1 MTEILSQWTV
11 LTEEYLKAN
20 APISININLK
30 QIKPYISIAEKIWL
44 EPVIGLPLYEELLE
58 QVNTNKLTEENSTLY
73 LMLAPYISFAVIY
86 ESAPFL
92 MYHFSDVGVTRGKSD
107 NSDSITINEA
117 NFISTRL
124 RSTLETLKSNF
135 KKWLDDHSD
144 SYPLYK
150 PDTCSG
156 DNSECTDCDWIIQ
169 YYGGGYKHHNWQY
182 FFKLFHNAWCNHQ
195 APFSLNILYFRYFL
209 NITYRRVFAKKIC
222 LNYF

>member
-1 MTEILSQWTV
+1 MAEILSQWTV

-44 EPVIGLPLYEELLE
+44 IPVIGLPLYEELLE
-58 QVNTNKLTEENSTLY
+58 EVNTNTLTEENSTLY
-73 LMLAPYISFAVIY
+73 LMLAPYVSFAVIY

-150 PDTCSG
+150 PDNCSC

-169 YYGGGYKHHNWQY
+169 YYGGGYKNHNWQY
-182 FFKLFHNAWCNHQ
+182 FLNKNKPNTRLQ
-195 APFSLNILYFRYFL
+195 TFSLPKRNINLG
-209 NITYRRVFAKKIC
+209 
-222 LNYF
+222 

>member
-1 MTEILSQWTV
+1 MTTEILSQWTV
-11 LTEEYLKAN
+11 LTEDYLKAN

-44 EPVIGLPLYEELLE
+44 EPVIGTPLYEAMLE
-58 QVNTNKLTEENSTLY
+58 QVNTNTLTEENSTLY
-73 LMLAPYISFAVIY
+73 LMLAPYVSFAVIY

-150 PDTCSG
+150 PDNCSCVQSSG
-156 DNSECTDCDWIIQ
+156 CDNDYWLLE
-169 YYGGGYKHHNWQY
+169 YFNGGYRNSNWLWQY
-182 FFKLFHNAWCNHQ
+182 FNNSNKPNTRLQC
-195 APFSLNILYFRYFL
+195 FSTPRKPIDLG
-209 NITYRRVFAKKIC
+209 
-222 LNYF
+222 

>member
-1 MTEILSQWTV
+1 MAEILSQWTV

-30 QIKPYISIAEKIWL
+30 QVKPYISIAEKIWL
-44 EPVIGLPLYEELLE
+44 EPVIGTPLYEELLE
-58 QVNTNKLTEENSTLY
+58 QVNTNSLTEENSTLY

-135 KKWLDDHSD
+135 KKWLDEHSD

-150 PDTCSG
+150 PDNCSC

-169 YYGGGYKHHNWQY
+169 YYGGGYKNHNWQY
-182 FFKLFHNAWCNHQ
+182 FWNKNTPNTRLQ
-195 APFSLNILYFRYFL
+195 TFSTPRKPIDLM
-209 NITYRRVFAKKIC
+209 
-222 LNYF
+222 

>member
-1 MTEILSQWTV
+1 MAEILTQWTV
-11 LTEEYLKAN
+11 LTEDYLKAN

-44 EPVIGLPLYEELLE
+44 IPVIGLPLYEELLV
-58 QVNTNKLTEENSTLY
+58 QVNTNSLTEENSTLY

-135 KKWLDDHSD
+135 KKWMDDHSD
-144 SYPLYK
+144 SFPLYK
-150 PDTCSG
+150 PDNCSC
-156 DNSECTDCDWIIQ
+156 DSSECDDCDWIIQ
-169 YYGGGYKHHNWQY
+169 YYGGGYKNHNWQY
-182 FFKLFHNAWCNHQ
+182 FLNRNKPNTRLQ
-195 APFSLNILYFRYFL
+195 TFSLPKRNIDLG
-209 NITYRRVFAKKIC
+209 
-222 LNYF
+222 

>member
-1 MTEILSQWTV
+1 MAEILSQWTV

-44 EPVIGLPLYEELLE
+44 EPVIGTPLYEELLE
-58 QVNTNKLTEENSTLY
+58 QVNTNSLTEENSTLY

-135 KKWLDDHSD
+135 KKWLDEHSNN
-144 SYPLYK
+144 YPLYK
-150 PDTCSG
+150 PNICDCVQS
-156 DNSECTDCDWIIQ
+156 SDCDNDYWLLE
-169 YYGGGYKHHNWQY
+169 YFNGGYRNSNWLWQY
-182 FFKLFHNAWCNHQ
+182 FNNKNTPNTRLQ
-195 APFSLNILYFRYFL
+195 TFSLPKRNIDLD
-209 NITYRRVFAKKIC
+209 
-222 LNYF
+222 

>member
-1 MTEILSQWTV
+1 MAEILSQWTV

-44 EPVIGLPLYEELLE
+44 EPVIGTPLYEELLE
-58 QVNTNKLTEENSTLY
+58 EVNTNTLTEENSTLY

-144 SYPLYK
+144 NYPLYK
-150 PDTCSG
+150 PNICDCT
-156 DNSECTDCDWIIQ
+156 NECTDCDWLLE
-169 YYGGGYKHHNWQY
+169 YFNGGYRNSNWLWQY
-182 FFKLFHNAWCNHQ
+182 FNNSNTPNTRLQ
-195 APFSLNILYFRYFL
+195 TFSLPKRNIDLG
-209 NITYRRVFAKKIC
+209 
-222 LNYF
+222 

>member
-44 EPVIGLPLYEELLE
+44 EPVIGTPLYEELLE

-135 KKWLDDHSD
+135 KKWMDGHSD
-144 SYPLYK
+144 NYPLYK
-150 PDTCSG
+150 PDNCSC

-169 YYGGGYKHHNWQY
+169 YYGGGYKNHNWQY
-182 FFKLFHNAWCNHQ
+182 FWKRNTPNTRLQ
-195 APFSLNILYFRYFL
+195 TFSLPKRNIDLG
-209 NITYRRVFAKKIC
+209 
-222 LNYF
+222 

>member
-1 MTEILSQWTV
+1 MAEILSQWTV

-30 QIKPYISIAEKIWL
+30 QVKPYISIAEKIWL
-44 EPVIGLPLYEELLE
+44 EPVIGTPLYEELLE
-58 QVNTNKLTEENSTLY
+58 QVNTNSLTEENSTLY

-135 KKWLDDHSD
+135 KKWLDEHSD

-150 PDTCSG
+150 PDNCSC

-169 YYGGGYKHHNWQY
+169 YYSGGYKNHNWQY
-182 FFKLFHNAWCNHQ
+182 FWNKNTPNTRLQ
-195 APFSLNILYFRYFL
+195 TFSLPKRNIDLG
-209 NITYRRVFAKKIC
+209 
-222 LNYF
+222 

>member
-44 EPVIGLPLYEELLE
+44 EPLIGTPLYDELLE
-58 QVNTNKLTEENSTLY
+58 QVNTNSLTEENSTLY
-73 LMLAPYISFAVIY
+73 LMLAPYVSFAVIY

-135 KKWLDDHSD
+135 KKWMDEHSD
-144 SYPLYK
+144 SYPLYR
-150 PDTCSG
+150 PSDCSC

-169 YYGGGYKHHNWQY
+169 YYGGGYKTHNWQY
-182 FFKLFHNAWCNHQ
+182 FWNRNKPNTRLQ
-195 APFSLNILYFRYFL
+195 TFSTPRKPIDLG
-209 NITYRRVFAKKIC
+209 
-222 LNYF
+222 

>member
-44 EPVIGLPLYEELLE
+44 IPVIGLPLYEELLE
-58 QVNTNKLTEENSTLY
+58 EVNTNSLTEKNSTLY
-73 LMLAPYISFAVIY
+73 LMLAPYVSFAVIY

-150 PDTCSG
+150 PDNCSC
-156 DNSECTDCDWIIQ
+156 DNSECTDCDWIIEF
-169 YYGGGYKHHNWQY
+169 YGGGYKNHNWQY
-182 FFKLFHNAWCNHQ
+182 FLNKNKPQTRLQC
-195 APFSLNILYFRYFL
+195 FSTPRKPIDLG
-209 NITYRRVFAKKIC
+209 
-222 LNYF
+222 

>member
-11 LTEEYLKAN
+11 LTEGYLKAN

-44 EPVIGLPLYEELLE
+44 IPVIGLPLYEELLE
-58 QVNTNKLTEENSTLY
+58 QVNTNTLTEENSTLY

-144 SYPLYK
+144 SYPLYE
-150 PDTCSG
+150 PDNCSC

-169 YYGGGYKHHNWQY
+169 YYGGGYKNHNWQY
-182 FFKLFHNAWCNHQ
+182 FW
-195 APFSLNILYFRYFL
+195 
-209 NITYRRVFAKKIC
+209 KKNKPNTRLQCFTTPRKPID
-222 LNYF
+222 LG

>member
-1 MTEILSQWTV
+1 MTEILTQWTV
-11 LTEEYLKAN
+11 LTEDYLKAN

-44 EPVIGLPLYEELLE
+44 IPVIGLPLYEELLE

-135 KKWLDDHSD
+135 KKWLDEHSD

-150 PDTCSG
+150 PDNCSC

-169 YYGGGYKHHNWQY
+169 YYGGGYKNHNWQY
-182 FFKLFHNAWCNHQ
+182 F
-195 APFSLNILYFRYFL
+195 LNKNKPNTRLQCFTTPRKPIDLG
-209 NITYRRVFAKKIC
+209 
-222 LNYF
+222 

>member
-1 MTEILSQWTV
+1 MAEILSQWTV

-44 EPVIGLPLYEELLE
+44 IPVIGLPLYEELLE
-58 QVNTNKLTEENSTLY
+58 QVNTNTLTEENSTLY

-150 PDTCSG
+150 PDNCSC

-169 YYGGGYKHHNWQY
+169 YYGGGYKNHNWQY
-182 FFKLFHNAWCNHQ
+182 FLNKNKPNTRLQ
-195 APFSLNILYFRYFL
+195 TFSLPKRNIDLG
-209 NITYRRVFAKKIC
+209 
-222 LNYF
+222 

>member
-11 LTEEYLKAN
+11 LTEGYLKAN

-44 EPVIGLPLYEELLE
+44 IPVIGLPLYEELLE
-58 QVNTNKLTEENSTLY
+58 QVNTNTLTEENSTLY

-150 PDTCSG
+150 PNICDCT
-156 DNSECTDCDWIIQ
+156 NECTDCDWIIE
-169 YYGGGYKHHNWQY
+169 YYGGGYKNHNWQY
-182 FFKLFHNAWCNHQ
+182 FWNKNTPNTRLQTFTTPRKPIDLG
-195 APFSLNILYFRYFL
+195 
-209 NITYRRVFAKKIC
+209 
-222 LNYF
+222 

>member
-44 EPVIGLPLYEELLE
+44 EPVIGTPLFEELLE
-58 QVNTNKLTEENSTLY
+58 QVNTNTLTEENSTLY

-135 KKWLDDHSD
+135 KKWMDGHSD
-144 SYPLYK
+144 NYPLYK
-150 PDTCSG
+150 PDNCSC

-169 YYGGGYKHHNWQY
+169 YYGGGYKNHNWQY
-182 FFKLFHNAWCNHQ
+182 FWKRNTPNTRLQ
-195 APFSLNILYFRYFL
+195 TFSLPKRNIDLG
-209 NITYRRVFAKKIC
+209 
-222 LNYF
+222 

>member
-11 LTEEYLKAN
+11 LTEDYLKAN

-44 EPVIGLPLYEELLE
+44 IPVIGLPLYEELLE
-58 QVNTNKLTEENSTLY
+58 QVNTNTLTEENSTLY

-150 PDTCSG
+150 PDNCSY
-156 DNSECTDCDWIIQ
+156 DNSECTDCDWIIE
-169 YYGGGYKHHNWQY
+169 YYGGGYKNHNWQY
-182 FFKLFHNAWCNHQ
+182 F
-195 APFSLNILYFRYFL
+195 LNKNKPNTRLQCFTTPRKPIEQ
-209 NITYRRVFAKKIC
+209 KKK
-222 LNYF
+222 

>member
-44 EPVIGLPLYEELLE
+44 IPVIGLPLYEELLD
-58 QVNTNKLTEENSTLY
+58 QVNTNTLTEENSTLY

-150 PDTCSG
+150 PDNCSC
-156 DNSECTDCDWIIQ
+156 DNSECTDCDWVIQ
-169 YYGGGYKHHNWQY
+169 YYGGGYKNHNWQY
-182 FFKLFHNAWCNHQ
+182 FWNRNKPNTRLQ
-195 APFSLNILYFRYFL
+195 TFSLPKRNIDLD
-209 NITYRRVFAKKIC
+209 
-222 LNYF
+222 

>member
-44 EPVIGLPLYEELLE
+44 IPVIGLPLYEELLE
-58 QVNTNKLTEENSTLY
+58 QVNTNKLTKENSTLY

-135 KKWLDDHSD
+135 KKWLDEHSD

-150 PDTCSG
+150 PDNCSC
-156 DNSECTDCDWIIQ
+156 DNSECADCDWIIQ
-169 YYGGGYKHHNWQY
+169 YYSGGYKNHNWQY
-182 FFKLFHNAWCNHQ
+182 FWNRNTPNTRLQ
-195 APFSLNILYFRYFL
+195 TFSTPRKPIDLG
-209 NITYRRVFAKKIC
+209 
-222 LNYF
+222 

>member
-1 MTEILSQWTV
+1 MQILKVKKFKIMAEILSQWTV

-44 EPVIGLPLYEELLE
+44 IPVIGLPLYEELLE
-58 QVNTNKLTEENSTLY
+58 QVNTNSLTEENSTLY

-135 KKWLDDHSD
+135 KKWLDEHSD

-150 PDTCSG
+150 PDNCSC

-169 YYGGGYKHHNWQY
+169 YYGGGYKNHNWQY
-182 FFKLFHNAWCNHQ
+182 F
-195 APFSLNILYFRYFL
+195 LNKNKPNTRLQCFTTPRKPIDLG
-209 NITYRRVFAKKIC
+209 
-222 LNYF
+222 